1 MIGNDVVDLNDPE
14 TFAEGLNPRFDK
26 RVFTAD
32 ELRRLAA
39 ADDSRALRW
48 TLWAAKESAYKLV
61 KRRDPETVFSHSLFE
76 TDLGEHGFGTVRHGD
91 WCCVVAVSR
100 EGAAIHVI
108 ATADHGD
115 RQRIV
120 AGLSEISEGDDPSVR
135 VRQLATNSV
144 AHHFQI
150 EPIAVTVTAGK
161 DRIPVLLVDGQP
173 VGYLSL
179 SHHGAF
185 VAFAWREERGGEGES
200 GKDEGGSSDFEAI
213 ADASN
218 VVDVTR
224 FESIV
229 FECLA
234 K

>member
-1 MIGNDVVDLNDPE
+1 MVGNDVVDLDDPE
-14 TFAEGLNPRFDK
+14 TFAEGLNPRFDQ

-39 ADDSRALRW
+39 ADDSRVLRW
-48 TLWAAKESAYKLV
+48 TLWAAKESAYKLA
-61 KRRDPETVFSHSLFE
+61 KRLDPETVFSHSLFE
-76 TDLGEHGFGTVRHGD
+76 TDLDEYGFGTVRHGE
-91 WCCVVAVSR
+91 CCCAVAISR
-100 EGAAIHVI
+100 EGSAIHAI

-120 AGLSEISEGDDPSVR
+120 TGLGEISDGDDPSIR

-144 AHHFQI
+144 AHHLQI

-161 DRIPVLLVDGQP
+161 DRIPVLLVDGRP

-185 VAFAWREERGGEGES
+185 VAFAWTEEEGERGRGGRM
-200 GKDEGGSSDFEAI
+200 KDEG
-213 ADASN
+213 
-218 VVDVTR
+218 
-224 FESIV
+224 
-229 FECLA
+229 
-234 K
+234 